1 MKETNK
7 IMYNIWAYN
16 FHSMKLQDEYEQL
29 IEFIK
34 RHMREIEYDC
44 RIDFNAAEYLLSADC
59 ETKHK
64 PVEYP
69 VIHIIA
75 EPATDQIKRL
85 IDNAIQQNIEFHYVD
100 NFENGKLELT
110 EDDLSNLAAHA
121 LREDKIEL
129 QILKPDKFLDITRH
143 EFYGI

>member
-1 MKETNK
+1 MKETNQV
-7 IMYNIWAYN
+7 MYNIWAYN
-16 FHSMKLQDEYEQL
+16 FHSLKLQDEYEQL

-34 RHMREIEYDC
+34 RHMKEIEYVC
-44 RIDFNAAEYLLSADC
+44 QIDFNVGEYLLSADC
-59 ETKHK
+59 ETKYK
-64 PVEYP
+64 RVEYP

-85 IDNAIQQNIEFHYVD
+85 IDNAIQQNVEFHYVD
-100 NFENGKLELT
+100 KFEYGKLELT
-110 EDDLSNLAAHA
+110 EDDLSGLSAHA

-129 QILKPDKFLDITRH
+129 DILDPDKFLNITRR